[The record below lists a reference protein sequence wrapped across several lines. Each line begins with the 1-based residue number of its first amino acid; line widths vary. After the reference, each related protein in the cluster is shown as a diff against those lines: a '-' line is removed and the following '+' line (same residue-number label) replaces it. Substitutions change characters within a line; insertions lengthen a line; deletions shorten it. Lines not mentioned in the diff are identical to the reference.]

1 MLTDIL
7 PPSLKITSPGL
18 GVNGGAMNVPWIWIF
33 SEPIV
38 LGSGNFQVRDSAGN
52 LVSTISV
59 NDASKVTVSSTQ
71 IAINQIAGLKFGT
84 GYTVSADSGVV
95 RDSAGNPWAGGS
107 NILSFTY
114 GSAGGSLQGGL
125 GNDTLI
131 GGVGNDTLDGGAGN
145 NLLTGGLGND
155 TFVFR
160 PGHFKADGFDT
171 SNYSYTYKDAGGIK
185 NDFDVVTDFNTRA
198 NEQDIFTVLSGGRV
212 EIVLA
217 RNWVAASGNSNAGWV
232 SLLSNGYSVDL
243 RAVKSPDTGS
253 SGIYRIESVGAAT
266 TLIGSKFSDVLISG
280 SGTDTLQG
288 GVGDD
293 TYLLNSLDDVV
304 VEAAG
309 QGTDTIRTALNYS
322 LINLINVENLTL
334 TGSAAVSATG
344 NSLGNTL
351 TGNDASN
358 VLNGGVGADTMV
370 GGRGNDVFWVDNV
383 GDVVID
389 SSVLVRDTVT
399 GLWVEVGGIDTVN
412 SSISYTLAQSLDSLN
427 LVGTKALTDKTI
439 TGTSHI
445 ENLTLTGTQAING
458 TGNAGNNLI
467 VGNLAN
473 NILIGAGGQ
482 DTITGGAGADTF
494 LAAMNS
500 GTVQVTDLGNG
511 VDILNVALR
520 ATVNATLYGAWK
532 ATYATV
538 NAGTVNLYTAGYA
551 VDLSAVTGGTNG
563 FSVTNSGGATT
574 LIGSKFSDTLM
585 GGMGSD
591 YRTEQGVT
599 VRGTDTLSGGL
610 GDDVYIF
617 TNSDRATE
625 VIENPNQGRDTVMAS
640 LLNYTLASNLEN
652 YVNDP
657 SCSTNAQQ
665 QAVTIAGNSAD
676 NVIKSAPKSWGS
688 ISDILCTVR
697 DDQDTSEVFYGMG
710 GNDTLMGGGGS
721 DTLDGGVGVDLLVGG
736 RGNDNYWVDN
746 AADRVVELAN
756 QGADTIYSEV
766 TFALTS
772 TPDVEN
778 LFLTGY
784 AGASA
789 IGNGLNN
796 VLKGNSGNN
805 VLDGGAGNDTLFGAS
820 PATSIDRLTAMEKI
834 DEIRGL
840 AGNDVLHGGAGVDWA
855 DYSLAVERVGQVAVT
870 ANLSTGIVSTWC
882 FKTIEKKIWVRNSS
896 TNLLEAIITSEKK
909 WMPQTDQVDGIENL
923 RGGAYADKLTGDG
936 PSSRVVAGVKTL
948 VTGNNIL
955 DGGAGDDILV
965 GGAGDD
971 TLIGGTGDDN
981 LDGGTEIDCADYG
994 SASSAVVVSLADG
1007 TATGGGGNDTLQ
1019 GIECLMGSA
1028 FGDSLTGDAY
1038 NNTLNGSAGS
1048 DTLTGGLGDDTY
1060 VIENIDDV
1068 VIEVS
1073 DAGTDLVQSSISY
1086 TLTSYLENLT
1096 LIGSDSI
1103 TATGN
1108 DVGNVLTGN
1117 GADNTLDGGMGA
1129 DTMVGGLGD
1138 DTYMLDNTGDVVS
1151 EKSLEGTDTVQSS
1164 ISYSLGANLEN
1175 LTLAGSEAI
1184 NATGNFLANLLTGND
1199 GDNILSG
1206 GGGNDTLA
1214 GGAGNDSLLGGDGV
1228 DWADYSGAT
1237 GSVMVSLTSGEAT
1250 GDDGTDTL
1258 KGIENLKGGASAD
1271 SLTGDSG
1278 NNVLDGGADA
1288 DTLEGGA
1295 GDDTYVVDNS
1305 ADVVSE
1311 ISGQGLDRVQ
1321 ALVSF
1326 ALSSNLENL
1335 ALIGSDAITG
1345 TGNAL
1350 ANLITGNVANNLL
1363 DGGAGNDTLIGG
1375 AGQDQFVFSSAL
1387 SASGNVDLVRDFQ
1400 VHTDKLVLSQAVFAR
1415 FAATTVGQA
1424 PSAAN
1429 FVTGTAALDANDYL
1443 IYNSS
1448 TGVLSYDADGS
1459 GTASVAVAFAKI
1471 ELNGV
1476 PPTDLSATDFIVSA

>member
-38 LGSGNFQVRDSAGN
+38 SGSGNFQVRDSVGN

-171 SNYSYTYKDAGGIK
+171 SNYSYTYTDAGGIK

-467 VGNLAN
+467 IGNLAN

-511 VDILNVALR
+511 VDILNVAIR
-520 ATVNATLYGAWK
+520 ATMNATLYGAWT
-532 ATYATV
+532 ATYATM

-574 LIGSKFSDTLM
+574 LIGSKFSDTLA
-585 GGMGSD
+585 GGMGLDS
-591 YRTEQGVT
+591 
-599 VRGTDTLSGGL
+599 LIGGM
-610 GDDVYIF
+610 GDDVYAF
-617 TNSDRATE
+617 NNPDKAAS
-625 VIENPNQGRDTVMAS
+625 VVENLNAGRDTILGGLKS
-640 LLNYTLASNLEN
+640 YTLTANVEN
-652 YVNDP
+652 YVNDL
-657 SCSTNAQQ
+657 SWSINGVL
-665 QAVTIAGNSAD
+665 QAVTITGNTAD
-676 NVIKSAPKSWGS
+676 NLIKSAPQSWDS
-688 ISDILCTVR
+688 ITTILGTVKA
-697 DDQDTSEVFYGMG
+697 DKLSNEYFYGMG

-721 DTLDGGVGVDLLVGG
+721 DSLDGGVGADLLVGG
-736 RGNDNYWVDN
+736 TGDDSYWVDN
-746 AADRVVELAN
+746 IADRVVELADE
-756 QGADTIYSEV
+756 GVDTVFSEV
-766 TFALTS
+766 TFNLTS
-772 TPDVEN
+772 TPYVEK

-784 AGASA
+784 SSSSA
-789 IGNGLNN
+789 VGNSLGN
-796 VLKGNSGNN
+796 VLRGNSGNN
-805 VLDGGAGNDTLFGAS
+805 VLDGGAGNDTIFGAGV
-820 PATSIDRLTAMEKI
+820 AK
-834 DEIRGL
+834 DECFAV
-840 AGNDVLHGGAGVDWA
+840 AGNDVVRGGEGIDWL
-855 DYSLAVERVGQVAVT
+855 DYSEAVNRTDLVAVT
-870 ANLSTGIVSTWC
+870 ANLATGSASTWC
-882 FKTIEKKIWVRNSS
+882 YKTVARQTVQIVAGIPKLV
-896 TNLLEAIITSEKK
+896 TSYETK
-909 WMPQTDQVDGIENL
+909 WMLQTDQIDGIENL
-923 RGGAYADKLTGDG
+923 RGSAFADILTGDG
-936 PSSRVVAGVKTL
+936 PATRVIAGVKT
-948 VTGNNIL
+948 VITGDNIL
-955 DGGAGDDILV
+955 DGGAGNDVLI
-965 GGAGDD
+965 GAAGND
-971 TLIGGTGDDN
+971 TLIGGLGNDT
-981 LDGGTEIDCADYG
+981 LDGGIGIDCADYG
-994 SASSAVVVSLADG
+994 AATAAVVVSLLDG
-1007 TATGGGGNDTLQ
+1007 TASGGAGNDSLQ
-1019 GIECLMGSA
+1019 GMECVLGSRFA
-1028 FGDSLTGDAY
+1028 DTLTGDSG
-1038 NNTLNGSAGS
+1038 NNTLDGAAGA
-1048 DTLTGGLGDDTY
+1048 DTLVGGLGDDTY
-1060 VIENIDDV
+1060 VVDSLADV
-1068 VIEVS
+1068 VTEGS
-1073 DAGTDLVQSSISY
+1073 DAGTDWVQSSVTY
-1086 TLTSYLENLT
+1086 TLGLNVEILSLT
-1096 LIGSDSI
+1096 GSAAIDG
-1103 TATGN
+1103 TGN
-1108 DVGNVLTGN
+1108 ALANSLAGNSG
-1117 GADNTLDGGMGA
+1117 DNILDGGLGA
-1129 DTMVGGLGD
+1129 DTMAGGLGND
-1138 DTYMLDNTGDVVS
+1138 SYVVDNAGDLVS
-1151 EKSLEGTDTVQSS
+1151 EKSLEGTDTVLSS
-1164 ISYSLGANLEN
+1164 VTYTLGANLEN
-1175 LTLAGSEAI
+1175 LTLTGSTAI
-1184 NATGNFLANLLTGND
+1184 NGTGNTLSNVIMGNE
-1199 GDNILSG
+1199 GDNIL
-1206 GGGNDTLA
+1206 N
-1214 GGAGNDSLLGGDGV
+1214 GGAGNDTVAGGAGDDSLVGGDGL
-1228 DWADYSGAT
+1228 DWVDYSGAS
-1237 GSVMVSLTSGEAT
+1237 GAVSVSLAAGTASG
-1250 GDDGTDTL
+1250 GDGLDTL
-1258 KGIENLKGGASAD
+1258 QGFENLRGSAFAD
-1271 SLTGDSG
+1271 SLVGDTG
-1278 NNVLDGGADA
+1278 NNVLDGGDGV
-1288 DTLEGGA
+1288 DTMAGGL
-1295 GDDTYVVDNS
+1295 GDDTYLVDSS
-1305 ADVVSE
+1305 ADVVTE
-1311 ISGQGLDRVQ
+1311 LVAQGLDLVQ

-1326 ALSSNLENL
+1326 ALAPNTENL
-1335 ALIGSDAITG
+1335 TLMGNGAISG

-1350 ANLITGNVANNLL
+1350 ANVVTGNAANNIL

-1415 FAATTVGQA
+1415 FAAATVGQA